1 MSDEEELDA
10 SGALAVDEDQDELLE
25 EMTMDERKGRL
36 KQARWNVFMY
46 LGIAAILFFFALFPM
61 PFSADYDG
69 FTSSA
74 EKDIGLVWGLPLD
87 GEDMFDVPMKIE
99 VTASKPPSEA
109 NIHLGVFVLEEKN
122 CGSNLGDFTT
132 IAKNGGSHEYQYQET
147 TESVLPDG
155 IYEFEFGVDPG
166 HYCVIVEYVDATG
179 EKVGQPS
186 DGMSVSGKIY
196 PNQFFFGVAGF
207 LCLLL
212 SGFAFVGAQKHG
224 TALRAIL
231 EGENETTEDK
241 VLAAIGPS
249 GPPGS
254 GPSGPPGSGPSGPP
268 GSGPS
273 GPPGSGPSGPPG
285 SGPSGPPES
294 ETSQPPAAELP
305 APVDE
310 AESVPDSVSSEGEF
324 IPAEDGYFFKQ
335 MPDGTYE
342 QTVYVQNEDGTYSP
356 YEE

>member
-10 SGALAVDEDQDELLE
+10 AGALAVDEDRDELLE
-25 EMTMDERKGRL
+25 EMSLDERKGRL
-36 KQARWNVFMY
+36 KQSRWNVFMY
-46 LGIAAILFFFALFPM
+46 LGIAAILFGFALFPM
-61 PFSADYDG
+61 PFSANYDG

-74 EKDIGLVWGLPLD
+74 EKDIGLVWGLPID

-109 NIHLGVFVLEEKN
+109 NVNIGVYVLEQKD
-122 CGSNLGDFTT
+122 CQSNLGEYTEL
-132 IAKNGGSHEYQYQET
+132 AKNGGSHEYQYQET
-147 TESVLPDG
+147 SNPVLPDG
-155 IYEFEFGVDPG
+155 VYEFEFGIDPG
-166 HYCVIVEYVDATG
+166 HYCVIVEYIDETG
-179 EKVGQPS
+179 SKTGQAS

-196 PNQFFFGVAGF
+196 PNQFFAGVAGL

-224 TALRAIL
+224 KALRSIL
-231 EGENETTEDK
+231 EGEHETTEDK
-241 VLAAIGPS
+241 VLASIGPT

-273 GPPGSGPSGPPG
+273 GPPDSGPSAPPIAQ
-285 SGPSGPPES
+285 SS
-294 ETSQPPAAELP
+294 EPTEEEPPAQETTP
-305 APVDE
+305 
-310 AESVPDSVSSEGEF
+310 SEGEF
-324 IPAEDGYFFKQ
+324 IAAEDGFFFKQ

-342 QTVYVQNEDGTYSP
+342 QTVYVQSEDGSYIP
-356 YEE
+356 HEE